1 MQVPEFPDFPDFPS
15 DIFDFFANMMILM
28 IVVSLVFFIIVIVV
42 LVKVCRRGAV
52 ISKAVDSFVVEAPS
66 FAIPESQRGKT
77 RTDGAQI
84 KTVRLPT
91 TCPNCSAAIS
101 QEKIDWVGPLEAQC
115 NYCGATVRA
124 KLENM

>member
-1 MQVPEFPDFPDFPS
+1 LQFPDFPF
-15 DIFDFFANMMILM
+15 DIFNFFGTFMILM
-28 IVVSLVFFIIVIVV
+28 FIVPLVFFVVVVIIM
-42 LVKVCRRGAV
+42 VKVCRSGSV
-52 ISKAVDSFVVEAPS
+52 ISKAVDSFIVEAPH

-91 TCPNCSAAIS
+91 TCPNCDAAIS

-124 KLENM
+124 KLESM

>member
-1 MQVPEFPDFPDFPS
+1 MQFPDFPF
-15 DIFDFFANMMILM
+15 DIFDFFGTFMILM
-28 IVVSLVFFIIVIVV
+28 FIVPLIFFVVVVIIM
-42 LVKVCRRGAV
+42 VKVCRPGAV
-52 ISKAVDSFVVEAPS
+52 ISKAVDSFVVEAPH
-66 FAIPESQRGKT
+66 FAIPKSQRGRT

-101 QEKIDWVGPLEAQC
+101 QEKINWVGPLEAQC

-124 KLENM
+124 KLETM

>member
-1 MQVPEFPDFPDFPS
+1 MQVPEFPDFPS
-15 DIFDFFANMMILM
+15 DIFSFFAEIMILM
-28 IVVSLVFFIIVIVV
+28 IVASVIFFIIVVVV
-42 LVKVCRRGAV
+42 LVKVCRSGAV

>member
-1 MQVPEFPDFPDFPS
+1 LQFPDFPF
-15 DIFDFFANMMILM
+15 DIFDFFGTFMILM
-28 IVVSLVFFIIVIVV
+28 LVVPLIFIIIVMFIIV
-42 LVKVCRRGAV
+42 KVCKPGSAMSNA
-52 ISKAVDSFVVEAPS
+52 IDSFVVEAPH
-66 FAIPESQRGKT
+66 FVIPESQRGKT

-91 TCPNCSAAIS
+91 TCPNCDAVIS

-124 KLENM
+124 KLESM

>member
-1 MQVPEFPDFPDFPS
+1 MQVPEFPDFPS
-15 DIFDFFANMMILM
+15 DIFNFFAEIMILM
-28 IVVSLVFFIIVIVV
+28 IVASVVFFIIVVVV
-42 LVKVCRRGAV
+42 LVEVCRPGGV
-52 ISKAVDSFVVEAPS
+52 TSKAVDSFVVEAPS
-66 FAIPESQRGKT
+66 FAIPEFQRGKT

-101 QEKIDWVGPLEAQC
+101 QEKINWVGPLEAQC

>member
-1 MQVPEFPDFPDFPS
+1 MQIPDFPFE
-15 DIFDFFANMMILM
+15 IFDFFGTFMILM
-28 IVVSLVFFIIVIVV
+28 LVVPLIFCVVVAIIM
-42 LVKVCRRGAV
+42 VKVCKSGSV
-52 ISKAVDSFVVEAPS
+52 MSKAVDSFVVEAPR

-91 TCPNCSAAIS
+91 TCPNCDAAIS
-101 QEKIDWVGPLEAQC
+101 QEKIDWVGPLEAKC

-124 KLENM
+124 KLESL

>member
-1 MQVPEFPDFPDFPS
+1 MQFPDFPF
-15 DIFDFFANMMILM
+15 DIFDFFGTFMILM
-28 IVVSLVFFIIVIVV
+28 FIVPLIFFVVVVIIM
-42 LVKVCRRGAV
+42 VKVCRPGAI

-66 FAIPESQRGKT
+66 FAIPKSQRGRT

-101 QEKIDWVGPLEAQC
+101 HEKINWVGPLEAQC

-124 KLENM
+124 KLETM

>member
-1 MQVPEFPDFPDFPS
+1 MQIPDFPF
-15 DIFDFFANMMILM
+15 DIFDFFGEFMLLIILVPL
-28 IVVSLVFFIIVIVV
+28 IFFIIVAIIM
-42 LVKVCRRGAV
+42 VKVCRSGSA
-52 ISKAVDSFVVEAPS
+52 ITKAVDSFIVEAPS
-66 FAIPESQRGKT
+66 FAIPESQRGQT

-101 QEKIDWVGPLEAQC
+101 QEKIDWVGPLEAKC

-124 KLENM
+124 KFESL

>member
-1 MQVPEFPDFPDFPS
+1 MQVPEFPDFPS
-15 DIFDFFANMMILM
+15 DIFSFFAEIMILM
-28 IVVSLVFFIIVIVV
+28 IVISVVFFIIVIVV
-42 LVKVCRRGAV
+42 LVKVCRPGAV
-52 ISKAVDSFVVEAPS
+52 ISKAVDSFVVEAPQ
-66 FAIPESQRGKT
+66 FAIPASQRGKT

-101 QEKIDWVGPLEAQC
+101 QEKIDWVGPLEAKC

>member
-1 MQVPEFPDFPDFPS
+1 MQFPDFPF
-15 DIFDFFANMMILM
+15 DIFDFFGTFMILM
-28 IVVSLVFFIIVIVV
+28 LIVPLIFFVVVVIII
-42 LVKVCRRGAV
+42 VKVCRPGAV
-52 ISKAVDSFVVEAPS
+52 ISKAVDSFVVEAPQ
-66 FAIPESQRGKT
+66 FAIPKPQRGKT

-101 QEKIDWVGPLEAQC
+101 PEKIDWVGPLEAQC
-115 NYCGATVRA
+115 KYCGATVRA

>member
-1 MQVPEFPDFPDFPS
+1 MLKRLLIVMACLLFVVGCATVGIQPKVVPEGCEDSLIYKYMPS
-15 DIFDFFANMMILM
+15 P
-28 IVVSLVFFIIVIVV
+28 
-42 LVKVCRRGAV
+42 KVTDTLLQVAMYNV
-52 ISKAVDSFVVEAPS
+52 VVEAPQ
-66 FAIPESQRGKT
+66 FAIPQSKRGKT

-91 TCPNCSAAIS
+91 TCPNCDAAIS

-124 KLENM
+124 KLESM